1 MLLKLLRQF
10 ILPDLLDMPV
20 KLLLQFLLLYL
31 VTKQEFAVISL
42 GMLFF
47 SYHPLGQLG
56 TLDFLMLKLP
66 ENYINN
72 DNLDSNKN
80 LNLSRQLV
88 LLVTFFSGFIVIITC
103 FITNQSNFI
112 IFAFFAFI
120 VQSLLYQKYLYRTV
134 LLRYSYN
141 LKYLSKI
148 KVSLSLSRLVL
159 STIGLYFFGAYG
171 YLTAEAIIYLLPLL
185 IFKKFKIKE
194 FSNSISEILS
204 LVKLSLPFL
213 LLSLINLVSSQ
224 IDRWI
229 IISNSTLEVFADY
242 TLCVIII
249 TSVLIVPGKVNSL
262 IMQYFREFYVSKK
275 SEKDYYVRVIAY
287 LQFSIIFF
295 GLFAIISIEL
305 VNYMISSYLSKYL
318 TVLKYLPI
326 IILILPVK
334 YIFSIISALIGLE
347 FKQKYISF
355 FKVIFVIIFLIS
367 IFLIKVNLEGILN
380 IVLGSTILLIILM
393 GTYLFRNHL
402 KEFKLNLLMLMIM
415 FFLVLFISYNFN
427 TVLSK
432 TISFLILILLTQYKY
447 FDFFKFLSNKLF
459 LK

>member
-1 MLLKLLRQF
+1 MLLKHLRQF
-10 ILPDLLDMPV
+10 IFPDLLDLPV

-88 LLVTFFSGFIVIITC
+88 LLVTVFSGFIVIIIC

-112 IFAFFAFI
+112 IVTFLAFI
-120 VQSLLYQKYLYRTV
+120 MQSLLYQKYLYRTV
-134 LLRYSYN
+134 LLRYSYK

-159 STIGLYFFGAYG
+159 STSGLYFFGAYG
-171 YLTAEAIIYLLPLL
+171 YLTAEAIIYLLPIL
-185 IFKKFKIKE
+185 IFKKYKIKE

-213 LLSLINLVSSQ
+213 MLSLINLVSSQ

-229 IISNSTLEVFADY
+229 IISNTSLEVFADY
-242 TLCVIII
+242 TLCVFII
-249 TSVLIVPGKVNSL
+249 TSVLIVPGKVDSL

-287 LQFSIIFF
+287 LQFSIIFL

-305 VNYMISSYLSKYL
+305 VNHIILSYLSKYL
-318 TVLKYLPI
+318 NVLKYLPI

-334 YIFSIISALIGLE
+334 HMFSIISALIGLE

-380 IVLGSTILLIILM
+380 VVLGSTILLIILM

-402 KEFKLNLLMLMIM
+402 IKFKWNLLMFMIM

-427 TVLSK
+427 SVLSK
-432 TISFLILILLTQYKY
+432 TISFLILILITQYKY